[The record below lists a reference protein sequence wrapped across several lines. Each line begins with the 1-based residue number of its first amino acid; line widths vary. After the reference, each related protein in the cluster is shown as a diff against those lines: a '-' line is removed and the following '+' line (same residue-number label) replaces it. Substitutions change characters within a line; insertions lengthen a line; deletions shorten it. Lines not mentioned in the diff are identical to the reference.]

1 MIKQFLANVGIVG
14 ISNLILLAEKILKF
28 VAVMYVSRGNSVSQY
43 PFTVGIHL
51 DVILVSVMRFIAFLR
66 PTCIGVLLRQLS
78 MNII

>member
-1 MIKQFLANVGIVG
+1 MKKMKSERRIAFLPKISRIYGVGNPEIAG
-14 ISNLILLAEKILKF
+14 NG
-28 VAVMYVSRGNSVSQY
+28 VSHYQ
-43 PFTVGIHL
+43 FTVGIHL